1 MEGVFRRRVGV
12 TSRSFLRGF
21 VAGRADGRGGSV
33 GLKTCRSESSLAKGS
48 AGGLSVTSPHNSDP
62 ITWPGCSRDKFSKVI
77 RAREDRSLVM

>member
-1 MEGVFRRRVGV
+1 M
-12 TSRSFLRGF
+12 
-21 VAGRADGRGGSV
+21 